1 MQYQRALKK
10 YRYILFFK
18 TLWQLSLGLV
28 NWTLYPCH
36 KIQHFLFLL
45 QDTSMDDSGIS
56 EQNVNAMMN
65 GMDIGSTSQ
74 HNSVANHSSH
84 DEADSTQATSK

>member
-1 MQYQRALKK
+1 
-10 YRYILFFK
+10 
-18 TLWQLSLGLV
+18 
-28 NWTLYPCH
+28 
-36 KIQHFLFLL
+36 
-45 QDTSMDDSGIS
+45 MDDVGVS

-74 HNSVANHSSH
+74 HNSVANHSNH